1 MRYPAHF
8 PFDLRCQSGIYIYI
22 IYIYIYIY
30 FIYSMSHVSCGD
42 IVQHGTITHR
52 VTYIDSPGPFYRMGC
67 YFSLWCHINNVYLT
81 LVWEM
86 WDAALDSGSVN
97 KVYQMFA

>member
-1 MRYPAHF
+1 MLAVGI
-8 PFDLRCQSGIYIYI
+8 LCNMAQSPTGLHI
-22 IYIYIYIY
+22 
-30 FIYSMSHVSCGD
+30 H
-42 IVQHGTITHR
+42 
-52 VTYIDSPGPFYRMGC
+52 SPGPFYRMGC

-86 WDAALDSGSVN
+86 WDAALDSGSMN